1 MNKSIVLALVA
12 AAATLGTG
20 AAQARD
26 VSWSIGI
33 STPVVGTVISNEP
46 AYPAYAAYPAYTA
59 YPAYPA
65 YPAYRAYPAYSGT
78 PAYSAYPG
86 AYPVAYPVEYAAV
99 PRVIVP
105 RHAGYVRAVPVVVP
119 RHDHRHGWRHDHR
132 WNDERGWRRD

>member
-1 MNKSIVLALVA
+1 MNKSVVLALIA
-12 AAATLGTG
+12 GAATLGTG

-33 STPVVGTVISNEP
+33 STPVIGTVISNEP
-46 AYPAYAAYPAYTA
+46 AYPAYSTYPAYT
-59 YPAYPA
+59 AYPA
-65 YPAYRAYPAYSGT
+65 YPAYRAYPAYSR
-78 PAYSAYPG
+78 PRAYSGYPV

-119 RHDHRHGWRHDHR
+119 RHARHGWRRDHR
-132 WNDERGWRRD
+132 WNDDRGWRRD